1 MKAPIVISAWKL
13 LVATAEIGT
22 ISGAAAKL
30 GLSLPKASRLWAEL
44 EDLTGVALLDRTV
57 KPARLTE
64 EACRRLP
71 DALLFLAAYHRLLS
85 TPTASDTRPLRV
97 SIPANAAPLPVLTVL
112 NRFEADHGVQID
124 LLNDCGVEGL
134 LSGRA
139 DVAWFGFEPPKNS
152 GLTARRANTL
162 FSFLM
167 ATPAYLK
174 RCGTPKTT
182 EELQQHTI
190 LMRDTAN
197 RSYDEVLINGE
208 ATCVLDS
215 RFRRRRESAE
225 VCRARLLAGEG
236 IAIDL
241 TPGLMMNELASGTV
255 VPVLPGW
262 HRRPWPI
269 VIAALKEKLANPT
282 IAALSEALT
291 DCARH
296 VEGMNNWRFWYRRL
310 HLPMPVQEQGATNK
324 KSKEVS

>member
-30 GLSLPKASRLWAEL
+30 GLPLPKASRLWAEL
-44 EDLTGVALLDRTV
+44 EDRTGVALLDRTV

-71 DALLFLAAYHRLLS
+71 DALLFLATYRRLLS
-85 TPTASDTRPLRV
+85 TPTVSDTRPLRV

-112 NRFEADHGVQID
+112 NRFEAAHGVQID

-139 DVAWFGFEPPKNS
+139 DVAWFGFEPPENS
-152 GLTARRANTL
+152 GLYAVRANTL
-162 FSFLM
+162 YSFLM

-174 RCGTPKTT
+174 RYGTPKTI

-197 RSYDEVLINGE
+197 RSYDEMLLNGDT
-208 ATCVLDS
+208 TCVLDS

-241 TPGLMMNELASGTV
+241 TLGLMMNELASGTV

-269 VIAALKEKLANPT
+269 VIATLKEKLTNPT
-282 IAALSEALT
+282 VAALSKALT

-296 VEGMNNWRFWYRRL
+296 MEGMNDWKFWYRRL
-310 HLPMPVQEQGATNK
+310 HLPMPLQE
-324 KSKEVS
+324 